1 MKQVGF
7 AEAHWGDV
15 DLGDA
20 NRLLVLCGGRGWT
33 IDRPD
38 PVDRAALVVFSLDI
52 LAAAV
57 IEKNT
62 SPISA
67 KGLLAHAVLGLLLA
81 TYFGSL
87 FEALRYTT
95 AVNTATLYTL
105 VPLMTLFFEV
115 FLLPSPSLK
124 TRLLPMSIAA
134 IGALLLIL
142 KGAAPGELP
151 ALYPVLVF
159 GVGCLA
165 MALYSPL
172 SQRFKAKTLK
182 GRDPVAMTFWN
193 MLFGSLFLFVFCLFN
208 GGWRS
213 GAQLSASDMFWLVYL
228 ALFGTLATFWLLHRA
243 IGVIS
248 PSTVISYVYLN
259 TLFVTLF
266 HWVWL
271 REQPALIEVT
281 GAVLVGVGMLALVI
295 TSRNAKNRYGL
306 RSVKER
312 LWSMVPPGS
321 SAPVRVQGNWPRPAA
336 VLPAN
341 ADPLSEC
348 RSASR

>member
-7 AEAHWGDV
+7 AAAHWGMLIWAMLIAASFFAAAEVSQAIDPI
-15 DLGDA
+15 LLTGL
-20 NRLLVLCGGRGWT
+20 RLLFS
-33 IDRPD
+33 
-38 PVDRAALVVFSLDI
+38 ALMFLP
-52 LAAAV
+52 LLLL
-57 IEKNT
+57 KNH
-62 SPISA
+62 SPISV

-124 TRLLPMSIAA
+124 TRLLPMLIAA
-134 IGALLLIL
+134 VGAVLLIL
-142 KGAAPGELP
+142 KGSAPGELP
-151 ALYPVLVF
+151 ALYPVVVF
-159 GVGCLA
+159 GIGCLA

-193 MLFGSLFLFVFCLFN
+193 MLFGSLFLLVFCLFS

-213 GAQLSASDMFWLVYL
+213 GARLAVSDMLWLVYL

-266 HWVWL
+266 HWFWL
-271 REQPALIEVT
+271 RQQPALIEVC
-281 GAVLVGVGMLALVI
+281 GAVLVGIGMLALVI
-295 TSRNAKNRYGL
+295 SSRN
-306 RSVKER
+306 VK
-312 LWSMVPPGS
+312 
-321 SAPVRVQGNWPRPAA
+321 A
-336 VLPAN
+336 VTA
-341 ADPLSEC
+341 
-348 RSASR
+348 

>member
-7 AEAHWGDV
+7 AEAHWGMLIWAMLIASSFFAAAQVSQSIDP
-15 DLGDA
+15 LLLTGL
-20 NRLLVLCGGRGWT
+20 RLLFS
-33 IDRPD
+33 
-38 PVDRAALVVFSLDI
+38 ALMFLP
-52 LAAAV
+52 LLLL
-57 IEKNT
+57 KNT
-62 SPISA
+62 SPISL
-67 KGLLAHAVLGLLLA
+67 KGLLAHGVLGLLLA

-87 FEALRYTT
+87 FEALRYTS

-105 VPLMTLFFEV
+105 VPLMTLLFEA

-124 TRLLPMSIAA
+124 TRLLPMLTAA
-134 IGALLLIL
+134 IGALLLTL
-142 KGAAPGELP
+142 KGTAPGELP

-172 SQRFKAKTLK
+172 SQRFKARSLK

-213 GAQLSASDMFWLVYL
+213 GTQLSASDMFWLVYL

-248 PSTVISYVYLN
+248 PSTVVSYVYMN

-266 HWVWL
+266 HWFWL
-271 REQPALIEVT
+271 RQQPALMEIA
-281 GAVLVGVGMLALVI
+281 GAMLVGLGMLALVI
-295 TSRNAKNRYGL
+295 TSRHAKT
-306 RSVKER
+306 VT
-312 LWSMVPPGS
+312 
-321 SAPVRVQGNWPRPAA
+321 A
-336 VLPAN
+336 
-341 ADPLSEC
+341 
-348 RSASR
+348 